1 MADDKIR
8 LPSSTAGLTQYS
20 EVSIS
25 DWQLKPGYVIVAGVG
40 IALIILFLH
49 IYGAR
54 ILGI

>member
-20 EVSIS
+20 EISVS
-25 DWQLKPGYVIVAGVG
+25 DWQLKPGYVIIAGAG
-40 IALIILFLH
+40 IALIVLFLH
-49 IYGAR
+49 VYGAR